1 MMTLIFRNSS
11 ALPSVGEMVSDKEI
25 SSKDNLRK
33 KSVLLPNGNSIIDS
47 KGGGSSLAVGGSNI
61 VGGIDNYKRYQML
74 VSQQKGI
81 TGAGSSLHDKSYK
94 RSSSLLGE

>member
-1 MMTLIFRNSS
+1 MN
-11 ALPSVGEMVSDKEI
+11 
-25 SSKDNLRK
+25 KDRK

-74 VSQQKGI
+74 VKQQNV
-81 TGAGSSLHDKSYK
+81 TSSIHDKSYK
-94 RSSSLLGE
+94 RS